1 MLQIETI
8 GEYLMINEIFT
19 FTDDE
24 QVRFDLW
31 SKEEIYH
38 SFILSDRLGKEAQ
51 DRFNREVEAHA
62 LTRSKYMDMVVEKLK
77 RDEMDY
83 IMEASERFY
92 ESAGIPRESGLRA
105 HYERLRG
112 LKDCFVFT
120 EIGKGF
126 IVGFIAPS
134 ILEPGKLQAQE
145 IAWWVEPEFR
155 KTGVAIKLIKKYE
168 NEAIKRGANYI
179 GMAALSALDLDGV
192 ETILHKMGYNNYEK
206 HYRKEI

>member
-1 MLQIETI
+1 MNGT
-8 GEYLMINEIFT
+8 YTMTNEIFA
-19 FTDDE
+19 FTEAE
-24 QVRFDLW
+24 QERFDLW
-31 SKEEIYH
+31 TKEEIYH

-51 DRFNREVEAHA
+51 DRFNKEVEAHA
-62 LTRSKYMDMVVEKLK
+62 LTRSKYMELALEKIK
-77 RDEMDY
+77 REEMDY
-83 IMEASERFY
+83 IIEASERFY
-92 ESAGIPRESGLRA
+92 EAAGMPRESGLRA

-112 LKDCFVFT
+112 LKDCFVFV
-120 EIGKGF
+120 EKGKGF

-168 NEAIKRGANYI
+168 NEAVKRGATYI
-179 GMAALSALDLDGV
+179 GMAALSSLNLEGV
-192 ETILHKMGYNNYEK
+192 ESILYKMGYNTYEK